1 MSTRTYYRGT
11 DAVVTDE
18 RFVWLPSPAKMFVV
32 RDLQNVGLVRS
43 TTGSH
48 RYTAPAAGATLVLAA
63 AAWTTLDHS
72 LAYVL
77 GVAAITIPCAAAAI
91 SWRVAPRRWE
101 LHATYRGHEVI
112 IYASADERVFNQ
124 VSRALRRSMEAARSP
139 AHRLGLAAAR

>member
-18 RFVWLPSPAKMFVV
+18 RFVWLTSPAKMFVV
-32 RDLQNVGLVRS
+32 RDLHNVGLVRRNA
-43 TTGSH
+43 GLH
-48 RYTAPAAGATLVLAA
+48 RYTASAAGVTLILAA
-63 AAWTTLDHS
+63 AAWTTFDHPI
-72 LAYVL
+72 AYAL
-77 GVAAITIPCAAAAI
+77 GIVGIAIPGAAAAI

-101 LHATYRGHEVI
+101 LHATYRGREVI

-139 AHRLGLAAAR
+139 ARRLGLAAA